1 MYYLAGVTV
10 SGLIHLLLFS
20 FLLLN
25 WQAPSKIIYFQ
36 PKYIK
41 AELVTLS
48 PKLPAESVQRQQYD
62 QLIPEEKRQDRERQN
77 HNVEEQQILENKDK
91 KVAAESG
98 LKKKKLAEL
107 RKKERDSEEAQ
118 KKKLAEWESLLDREA
133 QELAARED
141 EEVAKSYYQII
152 RQRLSDNWSRPPSAR
167 LGMTAKVRIILVPTG
182 RVVGV
187 VIESSSGDAAFDRS
201 VEQAIRKVDQFVELQ
216 GMDDRLFELRFR
228 QVTVLF
234 SPEDLRL

>member
-10 SGLIHLLLFS
+10 SGLIHLLLVS

-48 PKLPAESVQRQQYD
+48 PKLPAKSVQRQKYD
-62 QLIPEEKRQDRERQN
+62 QLRSKEKRQDRERQN
-77 HNVEEQQILENKDK
+77 RNIEERQNVKNKDK

-98 LKKKKLAEL
+98 LIKKKLADL

-118 KKKLAEWESLLDREA
+118 RKKLADWEIKNHDNLRYIA
-133 QELAARED
+133 I
-141 EEVAKSYYQII
+141 KKII
-152 RQRLSDNWSRPPSAR
+152 Y
-167 LGMTAKVRIILVPTG
+167 IIKHK
-182 RVVGV
+182 
-187 VIESSSGDAAFDRS
+187 IF
-201 VEQAIRKVDQFVELQ
+201 
-216 GMDDRLFELRFR
+216 
-228 QVTVLF
+228 
-234 SPEDLRL
+234 

>member
-10 SGLIHLLLFS
+10 SGLIHLLLVS

-25 WQAPSKIIYFQ
+25 WQEPSKIIYFQ

-48 PKLPAESVQRQQYD
+48 PKLPAKSVQRQQYD
-62 QLIPEEKRQDRERQN
+62 QLISEEKQQDRERQN
-77 HNVEEQQILENKDK
+77 RNIEERQNAENKDK
-91 KVAAESG
+91 KVAPESE
-98 LKKKKLAEL
+98 LQKKKPAEL

-118 KKKLAEWESLLDREA
+118 RKKLAEWESLLDREA
-133 QELAARED
+133 QELEARED

-187 VIESSSGDAAFDRS
+187 VIESSSGDLAFDRS
-201 VEQAIRKVDQFVELQ
+201 VEQAIRKVNQFVELQ